1 MTADG
6 VNDAPAVKEAD
17 IGVAMGITG
26 TDVTKEAS
34 GVVILDDNFA
44 TIVAAV
50 EEGRVIYQ
58 NIRRFIR
65 FLLTSNLGE
74 VLGMLFGM
82 LLHLPVTLLPIQILL
97 VNLFTDGL
105 PAIALGMEPPARD
118 IMKRKPRPKTEG
130 LFAHGLARTIVIR
143 GMMLG
148 MASCGAYWA
157 VLATSGD
164 LIVARSA
171 CFLTIVFSQMLHI
184 FECRGEGLDFR
195 GNPALLA
202 AAFTS
207 VAATVVSV
215 YLPMVQGFFGTAAV
229 LGADL
234 VPVAIA
240 VLAGPVIM
248 AVLRRVKKRAN
259 TNKNGTLRIQWREGV
274 CRAAGARE
282 GTTLEKFIK
291 WSCFITSG
299 CVVIVFIFALY
310 IGTLLPDTF
319 LVTAGGDIAIAG
331 MPFVRAAA
339 AASTGEVAGLSGG
352 SSYNADLT
360 IAGIVPVKT
369 VRAQVVERR
378 VVQVCGTPFGIKMF
392 ANGAMV
398 VGFSDIYTSTGYQN
412 PAKTAGLRM
421 GDVIT
426 SIAGRDTKT
435 NEDVAA
441 ALQGLAGAPAEV
453 VYVRDGVEKSVLLT
467 AVKDSTTDSWR
478 TGMWVRDSSAGI
490 GTLTFVDNTTGTFA
504 GLGHSI
510 HDVDTGT
517 TISLLKGEIV
527 PVEITGAVAGSA
539 GSPGELKGR
548 FLTSVP
554 TGTITVNGETGVYG
568 SVKSYM
574 KGIEAEV
581 ALAQEVNTGDA
592 EIITTIEG
600 QEPKRYTAVI
610 EKIALSSDNPN
621 RNMVVRV
628 TDPRLLTATGGIV
641 QGMSGSPIL
650 QDGRLVGAVTHVLVN
665 DPTRG
670 YGIFAENMV
679 QSADAAAQREAA

>member
-1 MTADG
+1 M
-6 VNDAPAVKEAD
+6 
-17 IGVAMGITG
+17 
-26 TDVTKEAS
+26 
-34 GVVILDDNFA
+34 
-44 TIVAAV
+44 
-50 EEGRVIYQ
+50 
-58 NIRRFIR
+58 
-65 FLLTSNLGE
+65 
-74 VLGMLFGM
+74 
-82 LLHLPVTLLPIQILL
+82 
-97 VNLFTDGL
+97 
-105 PAIALGMEPPARD
+105 
-118 IMKRKPRPKTEG
+118 
-130 LFAHGLARTIVIR
+130 
-143 GMMLG
+143 
-148 MASCGAYWA
+148 
-157 VLATSGD
+157 
-164 LIVARSA
+164 
-171 CFLTIVFSQMLHI
+171 
-184 FECRGEGLDFR
+184 
-195 GNPALLA
+195 
-202 AAFTS
+202 
-207 VAATVVSV
+207 
-215 YLPMVQGFFGTAAV
+215 
-229 LGADL
+229 
-234 VPVAIA
+234 
-240 VLAGPVIM
+240 
-248 AVLRRVKKRAN
+248 
-259 TNKNGTLRIQWREGV
+259 
-274 CRAAGARE
+274 
-282 GTTLEKFIK
+282 EKFIK

-504 GLGHSI
+504 GLVIPSTMWIRH
-510 HDVDTGT
+510 HDLAAQGRNR
-517 TISLLKGEIV
+517 
-527 PVEITGAVAGSA
+527 AG
-539 GSPGELKGR
+539 GDHGR
-548 FLTSVP
+548 GGGQRRQPRRAERPFPYQRADGDHHRERRDWRLRQC
-554 TGTITVNGETGVYG
+554 EKLY
-568 SVKSYM
+568 
-574 KGIEAEV
+574 ERHRAEV